1 MGFPASALTEVIEAN
16 TLEHARAVAARSP
29 GVELHDEPDLLWTS
43 SSIAHPYLNR
53 VCKAQFSPE
62 DVDRSI
68 TAILTYFESRGLPL
82 SWHVGPSSRPAD
94 LGSRLRERGLTR
106 LEDETGM
113 ALHLADLPRDI
124 AMPTGLVIERVTN
137 AQKLQSWVEVVAR
150 GFGCPAEVASAL
162 YDVHEVT
169 GFGKET
175 PWRLY
180 LGSMGGEP
188 VGTSR
193 VFFSGKVAGV
203 YHVATKP
210 EARRQGVG
218 KAMTGYALRDA
229 QGLGYELAVLRA
241 ARAALGIYLQ
251 LGFREYCTF
260 SRYSKGR
267 RP

>member
-1 MGFPASALTEVIEAN
+1 MGFPGSALTEAIEAN
-16 TLEHARAVAARSP
+16 TLEHARAVAARLP
-29 GVELHDEPDLLWTS
+29 GVELHDEPDLFWTS
-43 SSIAHPYLNR
+43 SSIAHPYMNR
-53 VCKAQFSPE
+53 VCRAQFCAE
-62 DVDRSI
+62 DADRRVA
-68 TAILTYFESRGLPL
+68 AILTYFESRGLPL

-94 LGSRLRERGLTR
+94 LGSRLRARSLTR

-113 ALHLADLPRDI
+113 ALPLADLPRDI
-124 AMPTGLVIERVTN
+124 AMPAGLVIERVTD
-137 AQKLQSWVEVVAR
+137 AQKLESWVEAVAK

-169 GFGKET
+169 GFGREA

-218 KAMTGYALRDA
+218 KAMTGHALRDV

-241 ARAALGIYLQ
+241 AKAALGIYVE
-251 LGFREYCTF
+251 LGFKGYCTL
-260 SRYSKGR
+260 SRYVKGR
-267 RP
+267 RR